1 MQNGETGILVP
12 LGDVDATTEAIDQL
26 LADQQKAELMGKR
39 AMKDIAERW
48 NWDGYVSEIE
58 QVYERV
64 IG

>member
-1 MQNGETGILVP
+1 VLEGETGVLVP
-12 LGDVDATTEAIDQL
+12 LGDVDATTIALDKILSDTDT
-26 LADQQKAELMGKR
+26 AAKMGIR
-39 AMKDIAERW
+39 AKEDIAERW